1 MAADDEGRVMMLP
14 PRKYGDT
21 LYCLET
27 GKIYPKTITLI
38 AFYLQDTLLHH
49 NHIRKNYRGETNG
62 FWQSELGKTMFS
74 ARSRA
79 GFEEQKMSKPKK
91 LGMPAAY
98 TSNARADF
106 LRRPKAAERRKWAVA
121 SDDRLARME
130 QKRME
135 REKEDMNS
143 DQKTRS

>member
-1 MAADDEGRVMMLP
+1 
-14 PRKYGDT
+14 
-21 LYCLET
+21 
-27 GKIYPKTITLI
+27 
-38 AFYLQDTLLHH
+38 
-49 NHIRKNYRGETNG
+49 
-62 FWQSELGKTMFS
+62 
-74 ARSRA
+74 
-79 GFEEQKMSKPKK
+79 MSKPKK

-106 LRRPKAAERRKWAVA
+106 LRRPKASERRKWAVA

-135 REKEDMNS
+135 RETEDMNS

>member
-1 MAADDEGRVMMLP
+1 
-14 PRKYGDT
+14 
-21 LYCLET
+21 
-27 GKIYPKTITLI
+27 
-38 AFYLQDTLLHH
+38 
-49 NHIRKNYRGETNG
+49 
-62 FWQSELGKTMFS
+62 
-74 ARSRA
+74 
-79 GFEEQKMSKPKK
+79 MSKPKK

-135 REKEDMNS
+135 RENETMNY

>member
-1 MAADDEGRVMMLP
+1 
-14 PRKYGDT
+14 
-21 LYCLET
+21 
-27 GKIYPKTITLI
+27 
-38 AFYLQDTLLHH
+38 
-49 NHIRKNYRGETNG
+49 
-62 FWQSELGKTMFS
+62 
-74 ARSRA
+74 
-79 GFEEQKMSKPKK
+79 MSKPKK

-106 LRRPKAAERRKWAVA
+106 LHRPKSAERRKWAVA

-135 REKEDMNS
+135 REKETMNY